1 MAVAANI
8 ENITTG
14 SIGNSPKLLI
24 FTVKNKAIIFQKPS
38 PNSKSHVRAATFGKF
53 LHYML
58 TIPKVIPTAP
68 RIIYILFNP
77 DFSY

>member
-24 FTVKNKAIIFQKPS
+24 FTVINKAIIRQKPL
-38 PNSKSHVRAATFGKF
+38 PNSKSHVRASTTGKF

-68 RIIYILFNP
+68 RIIYILFNS
-77 DFSY
+77 DLSY